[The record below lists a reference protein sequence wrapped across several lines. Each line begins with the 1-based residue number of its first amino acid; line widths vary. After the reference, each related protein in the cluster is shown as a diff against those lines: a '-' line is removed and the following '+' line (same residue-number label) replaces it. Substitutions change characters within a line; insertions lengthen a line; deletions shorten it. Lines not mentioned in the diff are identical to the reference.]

1 MTYFYTETRVNRKLA
16 ISNSN
21 KSINFNPMA
30 RIVKLVFMI
39 TLISQ
44 GLIVSAQKPAVAKNI
59 TKLEIYYFH
68 PTERCPIDQSIE
80 ETTSKMMRTDFAK
93 EIKDGTI
100 KFRVLNTD
108 DKANEKIIANFEMN
122 AQALYLVTKING
134 KEVKNDLTEFAFSN
148 CQSNP
153 GKFKAGLKH
162 EIQSALK

>member
-1 MTYFYTETRVNRKLA
+1 MSRL
-16 ISNSN
+16 
-21 KSINFNPMA
+21 
-30 RIVKLVFMI
+30 VKLVFLI
-39 TLISQ
+39 TLVSQ
-44 GLIVSAQKPAVAKNI
+44 GVFVTAQKPVVAKSNP
-59 TKLEIYYFH
+59 KLEIYYFH

-80 ETTSKMMRTDFAK
+80 ETTSKMMRTDFAR

-108 DKANEKIIANFEMN
+108 DKVNAKIIENFEMN
-122 AQALYLVTKING
+122 AQALYLVTKANG
-134 KEVKNDLTEFAFSN
+134 KEVKKDLTEFAFSN